1 MIFYGIFFTTP
12 ELEQKLGEAV
22 KNLRLQKNL
31 TREVVCERADISIT
45 ALRNLESGKGA
56 SIRTLIRVARTL
68 GRQDWILA
76 LAPQVVL
83 IHFIW
88 SETSLLDREPVAERG
103 KPRESS

>member
-1 MIFYGIFFTTP
+1 MEFFFTTP

-31 TREVVCERADISIT
+31 SREVVCERADTSIT

-76 LAPQVVL
+76 LAPQVSINPLYMVR
-83 IHFIW
+83 
-88 SETSLLDREPVAERG
+88 D
-103 KPRESS
+103 KPFRQRASRRKRKTT